1 VHKKKLFI
9 KTFGCQMNVYDSER
23 MIDILKTLGY
33 ELSMDVAEADM
44 VILNTCHIRE
54 KATEKVYSDLGRIRD
69 VKEEKQ
75 RKGQQMI
82 IAVAGCTAQAEGEE
96 IMRRAKYVDMVF
108 GPQSYHKLPE
118 MLAELARKMDQ
129 QTTGPGRGVIDVG
142 FPIESKFDALP
153 AIAAPEGPAAFLA
166 IQEGCDKFCHFCI
179 VPYTRGAEYSRP
191 AIDVLRDA
199 RALVAQGVREI
210 TLLGQ
215 NVNAYHGQATKGNK
229 EWGLGR
235 LCAELA
241 EIDGLLRIR
250 YMTSHPRDV
259 DDELIRAHRDIPK
272 LMPFLHLPIQSGSDN
287 ILKAMNRRHTVD
299 DYRKIIDR
307 FRNARPDMAFSSDF
321 IVGYP
326 GETDQDYIA
335 TLKLVDEMKY
345 AQAYSFS
352 YSIRPGT
359 PAAMMENQVSE
370 EAKTE
375 RLAGL
380 QELLRTQQEAF
391 NGSMIGKVLP
401 VLFERKGRHEGQ
413 LIGRSPYLQS
423 VHAHASERLIGQLI
437 EVTIKGSSLNSLTG
451 EIVIGEYENVPTA
464 LDKIVV

>member
-1 VHKKKLFI
+1 
-9 KTFGCQMNVYDSER
+9 
-23 MIDILKTLGY
+23 
-33 ELSMDVAEADM
+33 
-44 VILNTCHIRE
+44 
-54 KATEKVYSDLGRIRD
+54 
-69 VKEEKQ
+69 
-75 RKGQQMI
+75 
-82 IAVAGCTAQAEGEE
+82 
-96 IMRRAKYVDMVF
+96 
-108 GPQSYHKLPE
+108 
-118 MLAELARKMDQ
+118 
-129 QTTGPGRGVIDVG
+129 
-142 FPIESKFDALP
+142 
-153 AIAAPEGPAAFLA
+153 
-166 IQEGCDKFCHFCI
+166 